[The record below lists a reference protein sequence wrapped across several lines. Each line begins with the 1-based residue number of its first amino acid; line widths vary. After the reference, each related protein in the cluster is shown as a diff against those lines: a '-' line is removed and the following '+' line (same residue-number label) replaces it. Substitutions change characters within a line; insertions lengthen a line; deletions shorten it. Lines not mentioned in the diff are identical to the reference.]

1 MCYLHDFGDHG
12 TRADYCVQGFQGRKR
27 DAFPSCLGIVHV
39 SSLFYRM
46 GLFGTVMDRITNIIG
61 GFMSL
66 LNLIGCV
73 LVLMPVVLIIGA
85 MVCDIG
91 WKGAF
96 IVLTGTALLLGF
108 IFSGFYL
115 IGL

>member
-1 MCYLHDFGDHG
+1 
-12 TRADYCVQGFQGRKR
+12 
-27 DAFPSCLGIVHV
+27 
-39 SSLFYRM
+39 
-46 GLFGTVMDRITNIIG
+46 
-61 GFMSL
+61 MSL

-73 LVLMPVVLIIGA
+73 LVLIPVVLIIGA

-108 IFSGFYL
+108 IFIGFYL